1 MSNIMTLEEIEALR
15 SVNDMAELYG
25 WRIPI
30 IWTPALVKHMFY
42 QQYNREMSDQEWDI
56 FSSGDCWNNGLIMAG
71 AVNENEAIRIGMQD
85 ALDDAIDLWAA
96 DNIDNIYFI
105 NDETNMQ
112 EVFDSIADDIFGEG

>member
-1 MSNIMTLEEIEALR
+1 MTLEEIEALR
-15 SVNDMAELYG
+15 LVNDMAELYG

>member
-85 ALDDAIDLWAA
+85 ALDDAIDPWAA

>member
-1 MSNIMTLEEIEALR
+1 MTFNTDKNPVWNNTETDTTLSCMIAPTKDKELR
-15 SVNDMAELYG
+15 EHQK
-25 WRIPI
+25 
-30 IWTPALVKHMFY
+30 ALVKHMFY

-112 EVFDSIADDIFGEG
+112 EVLKFLLEIT

>member
-42 QQYNREMSDQEWDI
+42 QQYNRDMSDQEWDI

>member
-1 MSNIMTLEEIEALR
+1 MTLEEIEALR

-42 QQYNREMSDQEWDI
+42 QQYNRDMSDQEWDI